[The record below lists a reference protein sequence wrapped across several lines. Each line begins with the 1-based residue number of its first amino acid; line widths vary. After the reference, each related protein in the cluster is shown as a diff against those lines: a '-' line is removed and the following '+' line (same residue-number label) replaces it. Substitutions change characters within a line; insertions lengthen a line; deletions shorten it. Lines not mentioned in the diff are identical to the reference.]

1 MCVSTVKQYC
11 NGWHTDTHA
20 TLCMGMACLV
30 STLRELKSALSTTP
44 PPELALLVD
53 IFAADERFVSDAREA
68 AADMGVP
75 MLTFCNGAGMQIDA
89 DMRDLSV
96 SDIVAVSLSFHE
108 IAIRNSKSDTTL
120 IIAARFPDTLENDT
134 RSKVLEE
141 LKLLAGRTCSSK
153 DRLVEGLG

>member
-1 MCVSTVKQYC
+1 
-11 NGWHTDTHA
+11 
-20 TLCMGMACLV
+20 
-30 STLRELKSALSTTP
+30 
-44 PPELALLVD
+44 
-53 IFAADERFVSDAREA
+53 
-68 AADMGVP
+68 
-75 MLTFCNGAGMQIDA
+75 MQIDA